1 MKTYKLG
8 NKIKCIIRA
17 FSDGILCGNQVKA
30 NQPYTV
36 LKDVDA
42 SLIFKDFTKQG
53 KAIFTELSY
62 NEDSLQEITISNV
75 ELTDKILNLI
85 FSQKEDNLCFTMEN
99 CFASDNQ
106 IFINPPLGLAYDVF
120 VYDVDGQLENYYESL
135 DTTQINVLRNEDY
148 LVFYGFQGKNSFNF
162 NRQQDQYL
170 TLDLIIEGNVD
181 DSLNYS
187 FIHINKC
194 SLQVNKNMY
203 FNRNINAVDLKF
215 VVVDDDKNYITL
227 EK

>member
-8 NKIKCIIRA
+8 NKIKCIFRG
-17 FSDGILCGNQVKA
+17 FSDGVFCGNQVKD
-30 NQPYTV
+30 NQPYTI
-36 LKDVDA
+36 LKVVDT
-42 SLIFKDFTKQG
+42 SLVFKDFTAQG
-53 KAIFTELSY
+53 KAIFTELAY

-85 FSQKEDNLCFTMEN
+85 FSQKEDNLCFTVEN

-106 IFINPPLGLAYDVF
+106 IFINPPSGLAYDVF

-135 DTTQINVLRNEDY
+135 NTTQINVLRNEDY

-215 VVVDDDKNYITL
+215 VVVDDGKNYITL